1 MRSLKLLV
9 ALLVLVACSGSEP
22 GSAAAPSLAPSASA
36 PHSSATPTPVPVTAA
51 PATAAPATA
60 PPAGFI
66 GLGGCPPYSSGQHP
80 LGSIGA
86 PGAGVHAD
94 PLLDWQGCGSV
105 VVPAGTSR
113 FMTGNNWQLGYAMT
127 CPNDLS
133 YGPGGMGPNVT
144 INELLIG
151 GGTGADAQAGAG
163 PWTDS
168 GGAVMAHGGNY
179 QLRITAIDLRCRW
192 HIAVFPAT

>member
-1 MRSLKLLV
+1 V
-9 ALLVLVACSGSEP
+9 
-22 GSAAAPSLAPSASA
+22 
-36 PHSSATPTPVPVTAA
+36 
-51 PATAAPATA
+51 PATA
-60 PPAGFI
+60 PPAPPAAGLI
-66 GLGGCPPYSSGQHP
+66 GLAGCPPYASGQHP

-94 PLLDWQGCGSV
+94 SLLDWQGCGSV

-127 CPNDLS
+127 CPNDLN

-144 INELLIG
+144 INELVIG
-151 GGTGADAQAGAG
+151 GGTGPDAQGGAG

-179 QLRITAIDLRCRW
+179 QLRITAIDPRCRW
-192 HIAVFPAT
+192 HVAVFPAN